1 MCYRCSQSKV
11 LKSTSAKSTGL
22 SGSFHARTSISIKRG
37 LCLVF
42 ASPDLEA
49 LVVYIFWSRGR
60 P

>member
-1 MCYRCSQSKV
+1 MFYRCPQSKV
-11 LKSTSAKSTGL
+11 LKSTSTKSTGP
-22 SGSFHARTSISIKRG
+22 SSSFHARTSISIKRG

-49 LVVYIFWSRGR
+49 LVIYISWSRGR